1 MLGLCLAIVFPIV
14 CYLIA
19 KEYSYS
25 AVTIPKRFYYDS
37 VATKVVDG
45 KTTTD
50 TIWSTIPDVPLTNQL
65 GDTVVLSDLHDKI
78 IVANFFFVRCP
89 TICPKLT
96 LSMRTLQD
104 ALKIKSETRRIDTT
118 FVHFVSYTVDPA
130 RDSVTALKNYADKFG
145 VNHDLWWMLTGPKKE
160 IYDLI
165 LDNYK
170 LAVVDGDN
178 VDSNFVHTE
187 KFVLLDKDRVVRGY
201 YDGLDSAQM
210 SKLAEDITIIK
221 LEKDKRKKRNLF
233 RK

>member
-1 MLGLCLAIVFPIV
+1 M
-14 CYLIA
+14 
-19 KEYSYS
+19 K
-25 AVTIPKRFYYDS
+25 
-37 VATKVVDG
+37 
-45 KTTTD
+45 
-50 TIWSTIPDVPLTNQL
+50 
-65 GDTVVLSDLHDKI
+65 
-78 IVANFFFVRCP
+78 
-89 TICPKLT
+89 
-96 LSMRTLQD
+96 TLQD

-118 FVHFVSYTVDPA
+118 FVHFISYTVDPA

-210 SKLAEDITIIK
+210 SKLAEDISIIK
-221 LEKDKRKKRNLF
+221 LEKDKKKKRNLF